1 MNDRTAANSPKF
13 PAPSY
18 LVSAVP
24 SPDPARPIRL
34 RIDHGLPGARDID
47 LSLVQGWD
55 LHGDLG
61 AQLAQH
67 PAPDLSG
74 RKA

>member
-1 MNDRTAANSPKF
+1 VTSKPERLTVTASGDA
-13 PAPSY
+13 
-18 LVSAVP
+18 
-24 SPDPARPIRL
+24 ARPIRL

-55 LHGDLG
+55 LHGELG
-61 AQLAQH
+61 AELAQH

-74 RKA
+74 RSA